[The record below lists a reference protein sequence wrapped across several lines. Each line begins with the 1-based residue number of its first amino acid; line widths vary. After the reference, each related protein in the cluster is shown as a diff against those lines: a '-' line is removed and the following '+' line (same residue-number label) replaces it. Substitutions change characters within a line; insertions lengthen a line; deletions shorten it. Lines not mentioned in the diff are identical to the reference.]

1 MRPYTNLKR
10 CTNLEWRVTSE
21 ARRAVERG
29 NQPWIQAHVPLAAFV
44 ENQTIPLSGRYR
56 RRNLVFYRIRD
67 GQYARRYVRPRDP
80 RTPAQRRVRA
90 LLGALSRQWRLLT
103 QAQQW
108 AWVGVAEVMLSRRR
122 LDRGPLTGQLLFHK
136 LNFVLRLVGREPL
149 EWPVRREVF
158 RPNPVGELKIQWEHG
173 QLRLKL
179 RRIGP
184 MADDIMVYGEAP
196 VSARR
201 TKPRHPLYLGVLPSS
216 GTASVPACAASA
228 GRPASPN
235 FSSQVPASAGRW
247 FDITDWYVARFGVP
261 EAGKKVILCT
271 QQQRNG
277 WTDWAMN
284 LSAALV
290 PARVGKG
297 RRPRAAGRKPATPPE
312 AREKLM
318 GLNELLGLPGLQDWP
333 RVPHPAPA
341 HAFGLR
347 TSDFA
352 LRTSSPSPRCP
363 LSDTAIPR
371 ALRDHY
377 ESTPMCIVQPPVI
390 AAPYEHTPRFPFHA
404 SRFPLP
410 AASATHR
417 KCHRRSLWRG
427 T

>member
-1 MRPYTNLKR
+1 MRPYTNIKR

-29 NQPWIQAHVPLAAFV
+29 NQPWIQAHLPLAAFV

-56 RRNLVFYRIRD
+56 RRNLVFYRIRN

-108 AWVGVAEVMLSRRR
+108 AWVGVAEAMLSRRR

-179 RRIGP
+179 RVKGP

-196 VSARR
+196 VSAKRN
-201 TKPRHPLYLGVLPSS
+201 KPRHPLYLGVLPAS
-216 GTASVPACAASA
+216 GRASVPACA
-228 GRPASPN
+228 P
-235 FSSQVPASAGRW
+235 SAGRW

-284 LSAALV
+284 RSAALV
-290 PARVGKG
+290 PARLGKR
-297 RRPRAAGRKPATPPE
+297 RRPNAAGRRTATPRE
-312 AREKLM
+312 ARENLM

-352 LRTSSPSPRCP
+352 LRTSSPSPRRP

-390 AAPYEHTPRFPFHA
+390 AAPYEQTPPFPFQVSRFPIHVSRITYHA

-410 AASATHR
+410 AASANHR
-417 KCHRRSLWRG
+417 KSHRRSLWRG

>member
-1 MRPYTNLKR
+1 MRPYTNIKR

-29 NQPWIQAHVPLAAFV
+29 NQPWIQAHLPLAAFV

-90 LLGALSRQWRLLT
+90 LLGALSRQWRLLS

-108 AWVGVAEVMLSRRR
+108 AWVGVAEAMLSRRR

-136 LNFVLRLVGREPL
+136 LNFVLQLVGREPL

-179 RRIGP
+179 RVIGP

-196 VSARR
+196 VSAKRN
-201 TKPRHPLYLGVLPSS
+201 KPRHPLYLGVLPAS
-216 GTASVPACAASA
+216 GTASVPACAT
-228 GRPASPN
+228 
-235 FSSQVPASAGRW
+235 SAGRW

-284 LSAALV
+284 RSAALV
-290 PARVGKG
+290 PAREAKG
-297 RRPRAAGRKPATPPE
+297 RAPKATDRRTASPPE
-312 AREKLM
+312 ARKKLM
-318 GLNELLGLPGLQDWP
+318 GLNELLGLPGLQERP
-333 RVPHPAPA
+333 PFPHPAPDR
-341 HAFGLR
+341 AFSLR
-347 TSDFA
+347 PSDFA

-377 ESTPMCIVQPPVI
+377 ESTPMCIVQPSVI
-390 AAPYEHTPRFPFHA
+390 AAPYEQTPPFPFQVSRFPIHVSRITYHA

-410 AASATHR
+410 AASANHR
-417 KCHRRSLWRG
+417 KCHWRTLWRG